1 MTKEELKKKYE
12 DHKEVIKVA
21 AFGVITTVI
30 AVAIGKKLKKT
41 SIAIESEIKD
51 AAAEAVKA
59 LPEPEFKAPPVPK
72 SLISF
77 GVPEWL
83 GCWSKCLEFHL
94 PFAMGGNE
102 SYPTKV
108 KDLPALIDAIKDIP
122 GVDDESELTAMF
134 NIVWNKDN

>member
-30 AVAIGKKLKKT
+30 AVAIGKKLKKK
-41 SIAIESEIKD
+41 SIAIESSIKD

-59 LPEPEFKAPPVPK
+59 IPEPGFKAPAVPK
-72 SLISF
+72 SLVSF
-77 GVPEWL
+77 GVPAWL

-94 PFAMGGNE
+94 PFAMGENE

-108 KDLPALIDAIKDIP
+108 KDLPALIEAIKDIP